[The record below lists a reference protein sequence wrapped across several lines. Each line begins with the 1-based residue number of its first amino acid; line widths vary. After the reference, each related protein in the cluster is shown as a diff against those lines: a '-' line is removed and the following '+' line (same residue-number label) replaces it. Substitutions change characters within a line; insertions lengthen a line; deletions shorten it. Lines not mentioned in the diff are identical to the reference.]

1 MGTRMH
7 TSPTAA
13 IVVYQ
18 GVTVEE
24 TEVIRFV
31 LSRLP
36 GIRTVTVGTTRG
48 TFAGSGGV
56 ETAEATLAE
65 IGNPEIVA
73 VPGGIGSH
81 LRTEIAD
88 WLQTL
93 SPRWILASS
102 TGTTVL
108 AAAGLLRDA
117 TAATHWLAGR
127 LLEQYGAH
135 PSRERVVVDGP
146 IVTCSGTTSAFRGAL
161 VIAEAYGGAE
171 LVQRIRAEAP
181 ARGRPEPQPQPFWLR
196 LWNTIRRSGQEAEP
210 AHPTSHPVDDIEV
223 LDLGVIILLP
233 PRDRVDDT

>member
-1 MGTRMH
+1 MH

-18 GVTVEE
+18 GVTVDE

-36 GIRTVTVGTTRG
+36 GIQTVTVGTSRG

-81 LRTEIAD
+81 RRAEIAD
-88 WLQTL
+88 WLRTV

-102 TGTTVL
+102 TGTTLL

-117 TAATHWLAGR
+117 TAATHWLAGP
-127 LLEQYGAH
+127 LLEQYGVH

-146 IVTCSGTTSAFRGAL
+146 IVTCSGTSSAFRGAL
-161 VIAEAYGGAE
+161 VIAEAYGGPE
-171 LVQRIRAEAP
+171 LVQQIRAEAP
-181 ARGRPEPQPQPFWLR
+181 ARETPEPPPQSFWVR
-196 LWNTIRRSGQEAEP
+196 LWNTVRGSRGDSEH
-210 AHPTSHPVDDIEV
+210 AHAANAPLEDVDV
-223 LDLGVIILLP
+223 LDLGVVTLLP
-233 PRDRVDDT
+233 PRDRFDDA